1 MSPLGEIEAR
11 RAVWYAYIQSNMVGF
26 LKAPALCVVRSV
38 YGLNSKVP
46 YSEDDKVDN
55 PVSLYAASKKS
66 KKFSPT

>member
-1 MSPLGEIEAR
+1 MRNFEACR
-11 RAVWYAYIQSNMVGF
+11 HNQVEHLLYASSS
-26 LKAPALCVVRSV
+26 SV
-38 YGLNSKVP
+38 YGLNAKVP

>member
-1 MSPLGEIEAR
+1 MRNFEACR
-11 RAVWYAYIQSNMVGF
+11 HNQVKHLLYASSSSG
-26 LKAPALCVVRSV
+26 